1 MVFFDSPHLPHFE
14 HPYYKKFQPF
24 GRDINFNPDNYH
36 ERVNGF
42 NAYKNSV
49 NYIDD
54 LVGEL
59 FETIKQNDLLKKS
72 IIIFTSDHGSEK
84 YEHGHYASAF
94 TKNN

>member
-1 MVFFDSPHLPHFE
+1 MPHFE
-14 HPYYKKFQPF
+14 HPNYKKFQPF
-24 GRDINFNPDNYH
+24 ERDINFNPDNYH

-59 FETIKQNDLLKKS
+59 FETIKQNDLLKNQYYFYPDMVLRNMNMGTGAMHQLS
-72 IIIFTSDHGSEK
+72 Q
-84 YEHGHYASAF
+84 
-94 TKNN
+94 KNN

>member
-14 HPYYKKFQPF
+14 HPNYRKFQPD
-24 GRDINFNPDNYH
+24 GRDINFNPSNYH
-36 ERVNGF
+36 ERVNGI

-59 FETIKQNDLLKKS
+59 FETIKQNDLLKNS
-72 IIIFTSDHGSEK
+72 IIIQIEIVKLIDILSI
-84 YEHGHYASAF
+84 YC
-94 TKNN
+94 